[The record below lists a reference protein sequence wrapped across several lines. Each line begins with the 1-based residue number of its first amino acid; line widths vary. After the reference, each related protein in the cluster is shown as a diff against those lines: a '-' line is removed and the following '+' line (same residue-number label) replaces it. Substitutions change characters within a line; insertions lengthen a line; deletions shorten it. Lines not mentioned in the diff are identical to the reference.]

1 MTRRSD
7 PSARRSG
14 EFRRLD
20 QILGPSL
27 ERVATSDQARAY
39 GAWARAA
46 GEQVAGGAHPRNFS
60 RGTLT
65 VECTS
70 SVWANE
76 LTYLSG
82 DILRRMDAVLPD
94 HPVKR
99 LRFLVA
105 SNPRVQESDESA
117 TKCECRQEAPAA
129 QDMSE
134 ARAEAEAVRDE
145 RLRSAIAAALQA
157 AGEGS
162 SGTPRSG
169 TPRG

>member
-1 MTRRSD
+1 MTRRGD
-7 PSARRSG
+7 QGPRRTG

-60 RGTLT
+60 RGILT

-105 SNPRVQESDESA
+105 VNPRAQEPDEPRTQCGSP
-117 TKCECRQEAPAA
+117 REAPAA
-129 QDMSE
+129 RDLGA
-134 ARAEAEAVRDE
+134 ARGEAEAVRDE
-145 RLRSAIAAALQA
+145 RLRAAIAAALRA
-157 AGEGS
+157 SGEGPA
-162 SGTPRSG
+162 GTP
-169 TPRG
+169 

>member
-1 MTRRSD
+1 MSGARDPGVRR
-7 PSARRSG
+7 RG
-14 EFRRLD
+14 EFRRLG
-20 QILGPSL
+20 QVLGPSL

-46 GEQVAGGAHPRNFS
+46 GEQVEGGARPRNFT

-82 DILRRMDAVLPD
+82 EIMRRMDALSPD

-99 LRFLVA
+99 LRFLVSVA
-105 SNPRVQESDESA
+105 PPAQESDTPSE
-117 TKCECRQEAPAA
+117 KCESRREAPVPG
-129 QDMSE
+129 DLSE
-134 ARAEAEAVRDE
+134 ARAEVEGVRDE
-145 RLRSAIAAALQA
+145 RLRAAVAAALQA
-157 AGEGS
+157 SGEGS
-162 SGTPRSG
+162 SGPPADCTPTG
-169 TPRG
+169 